1 MGNSDSVPV
10 PLKPEMVQSLMEEVR
25 DSNQEMLKEI
35 ENIKVNHEQEMKKK
49 DELQKETERSWNEVN
64 WELEEVRDSNQEL
77 LEEIEAI
84 KVYHDK
90 EISDLKTQLKKKDE
104 LQKKTERLLNE
115 VKWELEEMKEQ
126 NRESEIN
133 LLQRILNWRI
143 SA

>member
-1 MGNSDSVPV
+1 MGNSESVAM
-10 PLKPEMVQSLMEEVR
+10 KPEEVKSLMEEVR
-25 DSNQEMLKEI
+25 DSNQELLEEI
-35 ENIKVNHEQEMKKK
+35 EIIKVNHEQEMKKM
-49 DELQKETERSWNEVN
+49 EVLQKETERSWNEVN

-84 KVYHDK
+84 KVSHDK
-90 EISDLKTQLKKKDE
+90 EIYDLKMQLKKKDE

>member
-84 KVYHDK
+84 KVSHDK
-90 EISDLKTQLKKKDE
+90 EIYDLKMQLKKKDE